1 MIQIH
6 WGGCFCRGGV
16 YPPALSHGRPNAAP
30 TETACFPAYKLF
42 KMGYSIIKTDE
53 AQYPVKFYDV
63 GALVFWAK
71 VIVWEF
77 PAFLTKHNVLV

>member
-1 MIQIH
+1 
-6 WGGCFCRGGV
+6 
-16 YPPALSHGRPNAAP
+16 
-30 TETACFPAYKLF
+30 
-42 KMGYSIIKTDE
+42 MGYSIIKTDE